1 MMVSAARAGTT
12 SSIDVVAGERMVVL
26 NITVPLAQGSC
37 CQPRANRLGGQAMA
51 EAAAAP
57 TLLPPASNRQPDAL
71 QHHQV
76 ATQE

>member
-12 SSIDVVAGERMVVL
+12 TSIDVVAGERMVVL

-57 TLLPPASNRQPDAL
+57 T
-71 QHHQV
+71 
-76 ATQE
+76 